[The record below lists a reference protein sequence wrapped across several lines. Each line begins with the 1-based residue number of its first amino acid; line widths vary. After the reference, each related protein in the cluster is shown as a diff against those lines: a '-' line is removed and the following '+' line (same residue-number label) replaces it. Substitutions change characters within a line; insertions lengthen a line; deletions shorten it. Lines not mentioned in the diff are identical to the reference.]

1 MKFNQRT
8 KSTPNK
14 FQIRFPS
21 QNLILFQPDLCFR
34 EGMRLNMAKV
44 AKETE
49 KTFEENLKYIG
60 LNLDK
65 LPTFLKKYE
74 GLNFRPSNSYDD
86 AVYKV
91 YKYVNIKEIEILITP
106 ENRLTD
112 IKQRYKLSSPICE
125 YLDSESE
132 ENIEKFAK
140 FIKLVTT
147 MNIPRIEEIAK
158 EQEEL
163 NEKIPFEVKYPNNF
177 IWQIYYSDY
186 AKKYFMLVPTEE
198 QDNNAL
204 FYLLKEQIANIRA
217 RKPRYIFT
225 PISYME
231 YTGGFLSKS
240 EIDDIENYLWY
251 FTKDWPNIYEIFDK
265 DNNLFIKIVGQTNIY
280 EKMQTTYSITL
291 YTKEEAVE
299 LYKLLKAMFILATGA
314 REEYNFV
321 TKLNKDGKIEFW
333 SNNTKIEYSKLAD
346 FIKVEYVDKIDK
358 LKYEEK
364 EKKELKRKLDK
375 FKLIIEDLTQEY
387 LLRQKQIAT
396 FLECKKTFFGRV
408 KYFFKKKKDEKIIK
422 KPEKRVVNEEKK
434 DETLESLYE
443 LKEQYTIEDLI
454 NICTKLEEVK
464 KENTNLTLDLKAFE
478 TKEEILS
485 KKNDNADLYIKE
497 IDKHKKS
504 IFEFWKFTSKDEM
517 QTLAEAEEEE
527 KNEKTKMKRFF
538 DYDADMEELGKKMDE
553 LQRRKLSKNETDA
566 MFAIRYVPNSFKE
579 LDVNEEEENAE
590 TNELEENKKTR
601 GRKKKVST
609 ATEEDLKRLQQDYQK
624 DIEIRNAKDFDIVG
638 GLIEDKTKIKA
649 IDNQK
654 HREIEKDK
662 YKVLNINMDTDIEAY
677 KENIN
682 GYLKLIKEALNKIQ
696 APYDMSVYCVNNK
709 KSIEGMHIFDIN
721 PKNAIEQELR
731 SKKEKIQLCKI
742 NIKENTP
749 AVFYTN
755 IIFYDN
761 FNKTL
766 PLGMNLSTE
775 VLLDTNKL
783 KLKFLKEESFFVN
796 YKVNEFDFNTKEIVV
811 YEYDVG
817 E

>member
-1 MKFNQRT
+1 
-8 KSTPNK
+8 
-14 FQIRFPS
+14 
-21 QNLILFQPDLCFR
+21 
-34 EGMRLNMAKV
+34 MAKIT
-44 AKETE
+44 KETE

-60 LNLDK
+60 LNLNK
-65 LPTFLKKYE
+65 IPTFLKKYE
-74 GLNFRPSNSYDD
+74 GLNFRPSKSYDETI
-86 AVYKV
+86 YKV

-125 YLDSESE
+125 YLDSEKE

-147 MNIPRIEEIAK
+147 IDKDRIEEIAK

-163 NEKIPFEVKYPNNF
+163 NDKIPFEVKYPNNF

-186 AKKYFMLVPTEE
+186 AKKYFMLVATEE

-204 FYLLKEQIANIRA
+204 FYLLKEQIANVRA
-217 RKPRYIFT
+217 RKPRYIFV
-225 PISYME
+225 PISHME
-231 YTGGFLSKS
+231 YTGEFLSKS

-251 FTKDWPNIYEIFDK
+251 FTKEWPNIYEVFDK
-265 DNNLFIKIVGQTNIY
+265 DDNMFIKIVGETNIY
-280 EKMQTTYSITL
+280 EKMRTTYSITL
-291 YTKEEAVE
+291 DTKEKAVE

-321 TKLNKDGKIEFW
+321 TKLNSDGEIEFW
-333 SNNTKIEYSKLAD
+333 QNNTKIEYDKLSEY
-346 FIKVEYVDKIDK
+346 IKLEYLDKIDR

-364 EKKELKRKLDK
+364 ERKELKRKLAK
-375 FKLIIEDLTQEY
+375 FKIVIEDLTQEY

-408 KYFFKKKKDEKIIK
+408 RYFFKKKKKDEKIVK
-422 KPEKRVVNEEKK
+422 KPEKREQSEEKK
-434 DETLESLYE
+434 DETLEALYG

-454 NICTKLEEVK
+454 NICTKLEEIK
-464 KENTNLTLDLKAFE
+464 KENSNLTLDLKAIE
-478 TKEEILS
+478 TKKEILS
-485 KKNDNADLYIKE
+485 KKIDNADLYIKE

-527 KNEKTKMKRFF
+527 ENEKTKMKRYF
-538 DYDADMEELGKKMDE
+538 DYDADLENLGIKMDE

-566 MFAIRYVPNSFKE
+566 MFAIKLVPNSFRE
-579 LDVNEEEENAE
+579 LEEQGIDNEEEKD
-590 TNELEENKKTR
+590 LEGQEESKKTR
-601 GRKKKVST
+601 NKKKKET
-609 ATEEDLKRLQQDYQK
+609 ALEKDLQELQKEYQN
-624 DIEIRNAKDFDIVG
+624 DIEIINAKDFDIFG
-638 GLIEDKTKIKA
+638 GLVEDKTKIKA
-649 IDNQK
+649 INNVK

-662 YKVLNINMDTDIEAY
+662 YKVLNVNLDTDIEAY
-677 KENIN
+677 TLNIQS
-682 GYLKLIKEALNKIQ
+682 YLQLIKEALNKISS
-696 APYDMSVYCVNNK
+696 PYDMSVYCLNTK

-721 PKNAIEQELR
+721 PKNAIEKELR
-731 SKKEKIQLCKI
+731 NKKSKLILCKI

-755 IIFYDN
+755 IMFYDN

-766 PLGMNLSTE
+766 PVGMNLSTE
-775 VLLDTNKL
+775 VLLDINKL
-783 KLKFLKEESFFVN
+783 NLKFVKEDSFYVN
-796 YKVNEFDFNTKEIVV
+796 YKVDEFDFSTKEIIV
-811 YEYDVG
+811 YEYEVEMG
-817 E
+817 I

>member
-1 MKFNQRT
+1 
-8 KSTPNK
+8 
-14 FQIRFPS
+14 
-21 QNLILFQPDLCFR
+21 
-34 EGMRLNMAKV
+34 MAKIT
-44 AKETE
+44 KETE

-60 LNLDK
+60 LNLNK
-65 LPTFLKKYE
+65 IPTFLKKYE
-74 GLNFRPSNSYDD
+74 GLNFRPSKSYDETI
-86 AVYKV
+86 YKV

-125 YLDSESE
+125 YLDSEKE

-147 MNIPRIEEIAK
+147 IDKDRIEEIAK

-163 NEKIPFEVKYPNNF
+163 NDKIPFEVKYPNNF

-186 AKKYFMLVPTEE
+186 AKKYFMLVATEE

-204 FYLLKEQIANIRA
+204 FYLLKEQIANVRA
-217 RKPRYIFT
+217 RKPRYIFV
-225 PISYME
+225 PISHME
-231 YTGGFLSKS
+231 YTGEFLSKS

-251 FTKDWPNIYEIFDK
+251 FTKEWPNIYEVFDK
-265 DNNLFIKIVGQTNIY
+265 DDNMFIKIVGETNIY
-280 EKMQTTYSITL
+280 EKMRTTYSITL
-291 YTKEEAVE
+291 DTKEKAVE

-321 TKLNKDGKIEFW
+321 TKLNSDGEIEFW
-333 SNNTKIEYSKLAD
+333 QNNTKIEYDKLSEY
-346 FIKVEYVDKIDK
+346 IKLEYLDKIDR

-364 EKKELKRKLDK
+364 ERKELKRKLAK
-375 FKLIIEDLTQEY
+375 FKIVIEDLTQEY

-408 KYFFKKKKDEKIIK
+408 RYFFKKKKKDEKIVK
-422 KPEKRVVNEEKK
+422 KPEKREQSEEKK
-434 DETLESLYE
+434 DETLEALYG

-454 NICTKLEEVK
+454 NICTKLEEIK
-464 KENTNLTLDLKAFE
+464 KENSNLTLDLKAIE
-478 TKEEILS
+478 TKKEILS
-485 KKNDNADLYIKE
+485 KKIDNADLYIKE

-527 KNEKTKMKRFF
+527 ESEKTKMKRYF
-538 DYDADMEELGKKMDE
+538 DYDTDLENLGIKMDE

-566 MFAIRYVPNSFKE
+566 MFAIKLVPNSFR
-579 LDVNEEEENAE
+579 
-590 TNELEENKKTR
+590 ELEEKEIDNEEVEDLEEQEESKKTR
-601 GRKKKVST
+601 TKKKKET
-609 ATEEDLKRLQQDYQK
+609 ALEKDLQELQKEYQD
-624 DIEIRNAKDFDIVG
+624 DIEIINAKDFDIFG
-638 GLIEDKTKIKA
+638 GLVEDKTKIKA
-649 IDNQK
+649 INNVK

-662 YKVLNINMDTDIEAY
+662 YKVLNVNLDTDIEAY
-677 KENIN
+677 TLNIQS
-682 GYLKLIKEALNKIQ
+682 YLQLIKEALNKIVS
-696 APYDMSVYCVNNK
+696 PYDMSVYCLNTK

-721 PKNAIEQELR
+721 PKNAIEKELR
-731 SKKEKIQLCKI
+731 NKKSKLILCKI

-755 IIFYDN
+755 IMFYDN

-766 PLGMNLSTE
+766 PVGMNLSTE
-775 VLLDTNKL
+775 VLLDINKL
-783 KLKFLKEESFFVN
+783 NLKFVKEDSFYVN
-796 YKVNEFDFNTKEIVV
+796 YKVDEFDFSTKEIIV
-811 YEYDVG
+811 YEYEVEMG
-817 E
+817 I